1 MQRFESLGYSKLE
14 SLMLYDM
21 FCAITQANQWKWLAT
36 YQPPEGKGF
45 MFCDAPELREIDKHI
60 EYKEHSGA
68 TYGLCMRAMQV
79 IAQTGFRG
87 LAKLRG
93 VNMDWESFMKEVES
107 IPAFREQAEA
117 LRKFEKGELTYAQM
131 RELCG

>member
-1 MQRFESLGYSKLE
+1 MQRFETLGYSKLE

-21 FCAITQANQWKWLAT
+21 LCAITQASQWKWLAA
-36 YQPPEGKGF
+36 YQPPENKGF
-45 MFCDAPELREIDKHI
+45 LFSDAPELKEIDKHI
-60 EYKEHSGA
+60 EYKGHSGA
-68 TYGLCMRAMQV
+68 TYTWCMRIMQV

-93 VNMDWESFMKEVES
+93 VNVDWETFLKEVES
-107 IPAFREQAEA
+107 IPAFQEQAAA